1 LRRADDLLGPC
12 KVHRASCLE
21 KIFSNLEKMKQLRF
35 YISLYIIIPFIITG
49 LTILACIISFRLT
62 KYSLGQGA
70 DPAQPV
76 FWLIIVLGILA
87 FVIGF
92 ALVRVILNPVER
104 FVEKALK
111 LASISGDPVKKRKEW
126 SVDKIAEFASV
137 FDRVTSVLSRIDA
150 RHFFPEI
157 IGESLAMRGML
168 SLIKKVAPSDATVL
182 ILGESGT
189 GKELVATS
197 IHENSLRKSKPFIKL
212 NCAAIPAELL
222 ESELFGHEKGAF
234 TGATKFKP
242 GKFDMADN
250 GTLFL
255 DEIGDMPLKL
265 QSKILRVIQE
275 KEFYRVG
282 GSSTVKVDVRFIAS
296 TNQNLE
302 KMVQE
307 GAFRE
312 DLYYRLNVF
321 TLHLPPLRER
331 KEDIPLLV
339 ERFLQDLPK
348 KVEISSIAL
357 QMIMAYSWPG
367 NIRELK
373 NVIESAAVIAEDGFI
388 EPAQLPGSITGMFNT
403 RSNEISLPVNLS
415 LDERMNEI
423 EKSIIIEALRKT
435 GGVQVRATEL
445 LGINQRS
452 LWHRIKKHKIDVKSI
467 KSNEN

>member
-1 LRRADDLLGPC
+1 MR
-12 KVHRASCLE
+12 
-21 KIFSNLEKMKQLRF
+21 QLRF

-92 ALVRVILNPVER
+92 ALVRIILNPVER

-111 LASISGDPVKKRKEW
+111 LASIADEPVEKRKEW
-126 SVDKIAEFASV
+126 SVDKIAQFASV

-157 IGESLAMRGML
+157 IGESLAMRGLL
-168 SLIKKVAPSDATVL
+168 SLIKKVAPTDATVL
-182 ILGESGT
+182 VLGASGT

-242 GKFDMADN
+242 GKFDMADK

-339 ERFLQDLPK
+339 DRFLQNLPK
-348 KVEISSIAL
+348 KVDISSIAL

-373 NVIESAAVIAEDGFI
+373 NVIESAAVIAENGFI
-388 EPAQLPGSITGMFNT
+388 EPAQLPGSITGAFNT
-403 RSNEISLPVNLS
+403 NSNEVSIPANLS
-415 LDERMNEI
+415 LDERINEI

-452 LWHRIKKHKIDVKSI
+452 LWHRIKKHKIDVRSI
-467 KSNEN
+467 KSHEI

>member
-1 LRRADDLLGPC
+1 MR
-12 KVHRASCLE
+12 HS
-21 KIFSNLEKMKQLRF
+21 RF

-87 FVIGF
+87 FAIGF
-92 ALVRVILNPVER
+92 ALVRVVLKPVER

-111 LASISGDPVKKRKEW
+111 LASISGDSIEGRKEW
-126 SVDKIAEFASV
+126 SVDKIAQFSSV
-137 FDRVTSVLSRIDA
+137 FDRVTSVLSRMDA

-157 IGESLAMRGML
+157 IGESLAMRGLL
-168 SLIKKVAPSDATVL
+168 SLIKKVAPTDATVL
-182 ILGESGT
+182 IMGESGT

-197 IHENSLRKSKPFIKL
+197 IHENSLRNSKPFIKL

-222 ESELFGHEKGAF
+222 ESELFGHERGAF

-242 GKFDMADN
+242 GKFDMADK

-302 KMVQE
+302 KMVQDST
-307 GAFRE
+307 FRE

-339 ERFLQDLPK
+339 DRFLQNLPK

-373 NVIESAAVIAEDGFI
+373 NVIESAAVIAENGFI
-388 EPAQLPGSITGMFNT
+388 EPAQLPGSITGPFNA
-403 RSNEISLPVNLS
+403 SHPNEVFLPANLS
-415 LDERMNEI
+415 LDERINEI
-423 EKSIIIEALRKT
+423 EKSMIIEALRKT

-452 LWHRIKKHKIDVKSI
+452 LWHRIKKHRIDVKSI
-467 KSNEN
+467 KSHEI

>member
-1 LRRADDLLGPC
+1 MIAEMR
-12 KVHRASCLE
+12 H
-21 KIFSNLEKMKQLRF
+21 LRF

-111 LASISGDPVKKRKEW
+111 LSSVSDEPVEKRKEW
-126 SVDKIAEFASV
+126 SVDKIAQFASV

-157 IGESLAMRGML
+157 IGESLAMRGLL
-168 SLIKKVAPSDATVL
+168 SLIKKVAPTDATVL

-242 GKFDMADN
+242 GKFDMADE

-339 ERFLQDLPK
+339 DRFLHNLPK
-348 KVEISSIAL
+348 KVDISSIAL

-367 NIRELK
+367 NIRELQ
-373 NVIESAAVIAEDGFI
+373 NVIESAAVIAENGFI
-388 EPAQLPGSITGMFNT
+388 EPAQLPGSITGAFNANGT
-403 RSNEISLPVNLS
+403 DVSLPVNLS
-415 LDERMNEI
+415 LDERMSEI
-423 EKSIIIEALRKT
+423 EKGIIIEALRKT

-452 LWHRIKKHKIDVKSI
+452 LWHRIKKHKIDVKSLKNHEI
-467 KSNEN
+467 

>member
-1 LRRADDLLGPC
+1 MR
-12 KVHRASCLE
+12 HS
-21 KIFSNLEKMKQLRF
+21 RF

-49 LTILACIISFRLT
+49 LTILAAILSFRLT
-62 KYSLGQGA
+62 KYGLAHGS

-76 FWLIIVLGILA
+76 FWFI
-87 FVIGF
+87 FVISIIAYVTGF
-92 ALVRVILNPVER
+92 LLVRFILKPVER
-104 FVEKALK
+104 FVEKARK
-111 LASISGDPVKKRKEW
+111 LASISGEKTDTGKDW
-126 SVDKIAEFASV
+126 SIDKIEHFTSV

-150 RHFFPEI
+150 RHFFPDI
-157 IGESLAMRGML
+157 IGESLAVRGL
-168 SLIKKVAPSDATVL
+168 LGLIKKVAPTDSTVL

-189 GKELVATS
+189 GKELVAIS
-197 IHENSLRKSKPFIKL
+197 IFENSDRKNKPFIKL
-212 NCAAIPAELL
+212 NCAAIPEELL

-242 GKFDMADN
+242 GKFDMAHQ

-255 DEIGDMPLKL
+255 DEIGDMPLNL

-282 GSSTVKVDVRFIAS
+282 GSRTIKVDVRFIAS

-307 GAFRE
+307 GRFRE

-321 TLHLPPLRER
+321 TLHMPPLRER

-339 ERFLQDLPK
+339 DYFLQKLPN
-348 KVEISSIAL
+348 KVEISSVAL
-357 QMIMAYSWPG
+357 QMLMAFAWPG
-367 NIRELK
+367 NIRELE
-373 NVIESAAVIAEDGFI
+373 NIIESAAVIAENGYI
-388 EPAQLPGSITGMFNT
+388 EPAQLPAKITGLFNNSET
-403 RSNEISLPVNLS
+403 NKISLPVNLP
-415 LDERMNEI
+415 LDDRLNEI
-423 EKSIIIEALRKT
+423 EKSMIIEALRKT

-452 LWHRIKKHKIDVKSI
+452 LWHRIKKHGIDVKSI
-467 KSNEN
+467 KNNEI

>member
-1 LRRADDLLGPC
+1 
-12 KVHRASCLE
+12 
-21 KIFSNLEKMKQLRF
+21 MKQSRF

-62 KYSLGQGA
+62 KYSLAQGS

-76 FWLIIVLGILA
+76 FWFIIAIAILT

-92 ALVRVILNPVER
+92 ALVRFILRPVEQ
-104 FVEKALK
+104 FVEKAKK
-111 LASISGDPVKKRKEW
+111 LASISGDAPGKKKEW
-126 SVDKIAEFASV
+126 SVDKIEQFASV
-137 FDRVTSVLSRIDA
+137 FDRVTSVLSRMDA
-150 RHFFPEI
+150 RHFFPQI
-157 IGESLAMRGML
+157 IGESLAMRGLL
-168 SLIKKVAPSDATVL
+168 SLIKKVAPTDSTVL

-197 IHENSLRKSKPFIKL
+197 VYENCLRKNKPFIKL
-212 NCAAIPAELL
+212 NCAAIPTELL

-242 GKFDMADN
+242 GKFDMAN
-250 GTLFL
+250 EGTLFL
-255 DEIGDMPLKL
+255 DEIGDMPLNL
-265 QSKILRVIQE
+265 QSKILRAIQE

-282 GSSTVKVDVRFIAS
+282 GSNTIKVDVRFIAS

-302 KMVQE
+302 KLVQE
-307 GAFRE
+307 GKFRE

-331 KEDIPLLV
+331 KEDLPLLV
-339 ERFLQDLPK
+339 DYFLQNLSK
-348 KVEISSIAL
+348 KVEISSVAL
-357 QMIMAYSWPG
+357 QMIMAYTWPG

-388 EPAQLPGSITGMFNT
+388 EPAQLPGQITAAFNT
-403 RSNEISLPVNLS
+403 DAKEVFLAVNLP
-415 LDERMNEI
+415 LDERINEI
-423 EKSIIIEALRKT
+423 EKSMIIEALRKT

-467 KSNEN
+467 KSNDL

>member
-1 LRRADDLLGPC
+1 MR
-12 KVHRASCLE
+12 HS
-21 KIFSNLEKMKQLRF
+21 RF

-87 FVIGF
+87 FAIGF
-92 ALVRVILNPVER
+92 ALVRVVLKPVER

-111 LASISGDPVKKRKEW
+111 LASISGDSIEGRKEW
-126 SVDKIAEFASV
+126 SVDKIAQFSKI
-137 FDRVTSVLSRIDA
+137 FDRVTSVLSRMDA

-157 IGESLAMRGML
+157 IGESLAMRGLL
-168 SLIKKVAPSDATVL
+168 SLIKKVAPTDATVL
-182 ILGESGT
+182 IMGESGT

-197 IHENSLRKSKPFIKL
+197 IHENSLRNSKPFIKL

-222 ESELFGHEKGAF
+222 ESELFGHERGAF

-242 GKFDMADN
+242 GKFDMADK

-302 KMVQE
+302 KMVQDST
-307 GAFRE
+307 FRE

-339 ERFLQDLPK
+339 DRFLQNLPK

-373 NVIESAAVIAEDGFI
+373 NVIESAAVIAENGFI
-388 EPAQLPGSITGMFNT
+388 EPAQLPGSITGPFNA
-403 RSNEISLPVNLS
+403 SHPNEVFLPANLS
-415 LDERMNEI
+415 LDERINEI
-423 EKSIIIEALRKT
+423 EKSMIIEALRKT

-452 LWHRIKKHKIDVKSI
+452 LWHRIKKHRIDVKSI
-467 KSNEN
+467 KSHEI

>member
-1 LRRADDLLGPC
+1 
-12 KVHRASCLE
+12 
-21 KIFSNLEKMKQLRF
+21 MKQLRF

-62 KYSLGQGA
+62 KYSLGHGA

-92 ALVRVILNPVER
+92 ALVRVILKPVER

-111 LASISGDPVKKRKEW
+111 LASISGDPVGKSKEW
-126 SVDKIAEFASV
+126 SVDKIAQFASV

-157 IGESLAMRGML
+157 IGESLAMRGLL

-189 GKELVATS
+189 GKELVASS
-197 IHENSLRKSKPFIKL
+197 IHENSSRKSKPFIKL

-242 GKFDMADN
+242 GKFDMADE

-282 GSSTVKVDVRFIAS
+282 GSSTVKVDVRFVAS

-339 ERFLQDLPK
+339 DRFLQNLPR

-373 NVIESAAVIAEDGFI
+373 NVIESAAVIAENGFI
-388 EPAQLPGSITGMFNT
+388 EPIQLPGSITGAFNT
-403 RSNEISLPVNLS
+403 YSNQVSLPVNLS
-415 LDERMNEI
+415 LDERIGEI
-423 EKSIIIEALRKT
+423 EKSMIIEALRKT

-452 LWHRIKKHKIDVKSI
+452 LWHRIKKHKIDVKSL
-467 KSNEN
+467 KSHEI